1 VDKDNREEQI
11 DDDIL
16 ESRADILRAS
26 GMTPSG
32 EEQSHEQSKSEGGGE
47 DATPPADTV
56 EETSE
61 NQEPPN
67 PETTQMQ
74 VEPAEP
80 TEEAAEPASSQAE
93 KSEIPRFDVAEKIM
107 AGQRRITAVRRKG
120 PGETKG
126 PESPESGVEA
136 ASESF
141 GQAAP
146 AQPQKDEN
154 IADMVARDIER
165 LLRGEP
171 SDV

>member
-56 EETSE
+56 EETS
-61 NQEPPN
+61 
-67 PETTQMQ
+67 
-74 VEPAEP
+74 
-80 TEEAAEPASSQAE
+80 EPASSQAE

-154 IADMVARDIER
+154 IADLVARDIER